1 MRRIIVLT
9 VATLAFVLSLPAV
22 DVTAVCEPPPDPAS
36 DAGIRVMRATPVIVW
51 GTIEDDV
58 PEDAHAQHSFFLRVR
73 GYFRGNGGQRIE
85 ISDHADGD
93 LPAEALRPGASIAAS
108 QEFIDRFAGQD
119 AVVFAQRDVAPY
131 AGQFTTNICTYTAY
145 GDSAVADILPLL
157 RLTFGSPRPPV
168 LSATGPA
175 AAPSLAIV
183 AALLLATGGALRYGA
198 RRRLI

>member
-9 VATLAFVLSLPAV
+9 VATLAFVLFAR
-22 DVTAVCEPPPDPAS
+22 
-36 DAGIRVMRATPVIVW
+36 DAGHRLGHDRGRRP
-51 GTIEDDV
+51 
-58 PEDAHAQHSFFLRVR
+58 PQDAHGQHSFFLRVR

-93 LPAEALRPGASIAAS
+93 LPAEALQPGVSIAAS
-108 QEFIDRFAGQD
+108 REFIDRFAGQG

-175 AAPSLAIV
+175 AAPPLAIA
-183 AALLLATGGALRYGA
+183 AALLLGAGGALRYGA
-198 RRRLI
+198 RRRRSG